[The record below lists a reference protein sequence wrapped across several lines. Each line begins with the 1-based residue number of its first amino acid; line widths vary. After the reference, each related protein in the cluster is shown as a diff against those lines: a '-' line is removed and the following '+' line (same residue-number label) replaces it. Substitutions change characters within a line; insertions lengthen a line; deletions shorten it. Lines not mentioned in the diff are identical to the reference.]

1 MASKVVNL
9 DLWYNSFI
17 EQQAFTR
24 VFRIGQDSET
34 FIARFVVNESAD
46 GKLLEMQLK
55 KNALIGKAMDDRS
68 ALSKLTINEI
78 LRLFGEVK
86 LNKDSRRPYIHLD
99 DDEKL
104 DSLFEK
110 RDEKE

>member
-1 MASKVVNL
+1 M
-9 DLWYNSFI
+9 
-17 EQQAFTR
+17 
-24 VFRIGQDSET
+24 FRINQQSET
-34 FIARFVVNESAD
+34 FIARFVVNGSVDE
-46 GKLLEMQLK
+46 KLLEMQLK

-78 LRLFGEVK
+78 LRLFGELTFDK
-86 LNKDSRRPYIHLD
+86 GQPFIHLD

-110 RDEKE
+110 RDENK